1 MNITH
6 YIRKFHPSEGGTFTL
21 ASTLNKYLLKNKH
34 KSLIVSTLNNFL
46 KNFHKSDLIHFHG
59 IWNIKSFTLITL
71 CKLFKKPYI
80 VSTHGM
86 LNTWS
91 LRKNRI
97 LKIVFFKFIEKD
109 NLENAAY
116 VHFLNKEEFKDSINF
131 NLRIKS
137 FLIPNAVDDDFFK
150 NKLLINEITIMK
162 GLYLGRVTKK
172 KNIEFII
179 NTISKIG
186 NVNFTLDIMG
196 PIEDINYYNKLKSM
210 IPNNNLKDIIFF
222 KKPIYKNKKFFLKY
236 DFLLLTSFQE
246 GDPYVVKEA
255 MAMSLPV
262 IVSSNIRTNYVLNK
276 INGYVCKNKNELK
289 EILKNKISKKLLS
302 ELGKNASNFIKKN
315 FLMSKKIK
323 NFIYFY
329 KKAINDKNNFI

>member
-6 YIRKFHPSEGGTFTL
+6 YIRKSHPSEGGTFTL
-21 ASTLNKYLLKNKH
+21 ALTLNKYLLKNKH
-34 KSLIVSTLNNFL
+34 KSVIVSTHNNFL
-46 KNFHKSDLIHFHG
+46 KNFYKSDLIHFHG
-59 IWNIKSFTLITL
+59 IWNIQSSILITL
-71 CKLFKKPYI
+71 CKLFNKPYI

-91 LRKNRI
+91 LKKNRLI
-97 LKIVFFKFIEKD
+97 KIAFFKFIEKN

-116 VHFLNKEEFKDSINF
+116 VHFLNKEELKDSKSF
-131 NLRIKS
+131 KLRIKS
-137 FLIPNAVDDDFFK
+137 FLIPNAIDDDFFK
-150 NKLLINEITIMK
+150 NKLLNSNITIK

-179 NTISKIG
+179 NTISKLS

-196 PIEDINYYNKLKSM
+196 PIEDIIYYNKLKSM
-210 IPNNNLKDIIFF
+210 IKNNNLEDIIFF
-222 KKPIYKNKKFFLKY
+222 RKPIYKDKKFFLKY
-236 DFLLLTSFQE
+236 NFLLLTSFQE

-262 IVSSNIRTNYVLNK
+262 IVSSNIRTNYVLNN
-276 INGYVCKNKNELK
+276 INGYVCQNQNELK

-302 ELGKNASNFIKKN
+302 VLGKNASNFIKKN
-315 FLMSKKIK
+315 YLMSKRIK
-323 NFIYFY
+323 SFLYFY